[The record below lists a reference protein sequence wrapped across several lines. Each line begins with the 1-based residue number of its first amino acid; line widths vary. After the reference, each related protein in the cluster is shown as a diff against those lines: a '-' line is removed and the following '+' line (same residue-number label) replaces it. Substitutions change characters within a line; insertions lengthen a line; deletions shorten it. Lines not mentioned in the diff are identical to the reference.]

1 VDTLTVI
8 LLVILIIS
16 VWGLIVAVV
25 WLALR
30 SRSGTKSEQIIA
42 LQTEMNALREQ
53 VGQNLGTVTQHVQ
66 VFGDVQKGIGEV
78 TEATKQILALGQNI
92 AALQDILRAPKP
104 RGGLGEIMLGNL
116 LAQVLPCDRYCLQH
130 TFDDG
135 TRVDAAIYLADHIVP
150 IDAKFPLENFQRIL
164 NAGDDKERESL
175 RKVFVRDV
183 KRRVDETAK
192 YIRPDAGTFEFAMM
206 YVPAENVYY
215 EVLSSED
222 LFSYALDRHVIPV
235 SPNSFFAYL
244 NVVVFGLRGLEIEE
258 NARVLLGQLSR
269 LDKDFG
275 DCQETF
281 STLGGHITRA
291 QNKYTEVDA
300 KLGRFGG
307 RLSDIA
313 AGAILPSTDEPPTL
327 TEGSGDG

>member
-1 VDTLTVI
+1 
-8 LLVILIIS
+8 
-16 VWGLIVAVV
+16 
-25 WLALR
+25 
-30 SRSGTKSEQIIA
+30 
-42 LQTEMNALREQ
+42 
-53 VGQNLGTVTQHVQ
+53 
-66 VFGDVQKGIGEV
+66 
-78 TEATKQILALGQNI
+78 
-92 AALQDILRAPKP
+92 
-104 RGGLGEIMLGNL
+104 
-116 LAQVLPCDRYCLQH
+116 VLPCDRYCLQH

-150 IDAKFPLENFQRIL
+150 IDAKFPLENFQRML
-164 NAGDDKERESL
+164 DAGDDKERESL
-175 RKVFVRDV
+175 RKVFLRDV

-222 LFSYALDRHVIPV
+222 LSSYALDRHVIPV

-275 DCQETF
+275 DCQETLR
-281 STLGGHITRA
+281 TLGGHITRA
-291 QNKYTEVDA
+291 HTKYTEVDA